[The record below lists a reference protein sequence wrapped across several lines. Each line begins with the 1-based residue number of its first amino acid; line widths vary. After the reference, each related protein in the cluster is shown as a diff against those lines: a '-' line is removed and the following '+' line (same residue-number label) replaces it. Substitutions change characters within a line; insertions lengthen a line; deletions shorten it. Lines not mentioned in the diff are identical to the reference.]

1 MSSHGAT
8 HVMIA
13 DDSEIV
19 RAELS
24 SMFTADAQYE
34 VVGVAC
40 DGVDLLGQ
48 LATRHCDVVLL
59 DLSMPRKNGLQVLV
73 NLQDRGQMKPVV
85 IISMHDE
92 AVYVDRALSLGAVG
106 YVLKS
111 APRTEIVRAM
121 EAAVRGGAYLQP
133 EVAKTVLERHLV
145 LHAGRASPQLD
156 LSTRQLEVL
165 RGLAIGLS
173 NKQIA
178 DQMGLAKET
187 VKGYLKDLY
196 ARLGVTTRASAAA
209 VGIRRGLI

>member
-1 MSSHGAT
+1 MSARRAT
-8 HVMIA
+8 RVIVA

-19 RAELS
+19 RAELV
-24 SMFTADAQYE
+24 SMFAADDQFE

-40 DGVDLLGQ
+40 DGVDLLGL
-48 LATRHCDVVLL
+48 LAARHCDVVLL

-73 NLQDRGQMKPVV
+73 QLQDRRQMRPVV

-92 AVYVDRALSLGAVG
+92 ATYVDRALSLGAVG

-111 APRTEIVRAM
+111 APKTEIVRAM

-145 LHAGRASPQLD
+145 LHVGRASSQLD
-156 LSTRQLEVL
+156 PSTRQLEVL

-178 DQMGLAKET
+178 GQMGIAQET